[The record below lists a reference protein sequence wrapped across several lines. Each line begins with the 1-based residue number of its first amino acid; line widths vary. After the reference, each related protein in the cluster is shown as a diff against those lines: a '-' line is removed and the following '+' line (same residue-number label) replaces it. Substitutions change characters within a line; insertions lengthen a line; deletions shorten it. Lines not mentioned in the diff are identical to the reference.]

1 MGMVLET
8 QRDSLLAY
16 GDSIDIQWNRVP
28 VVSTIG
34 PVTGINVRYG
44 HNIIAEDGY
53 LNYQWNDIP
62 IDCYRRILP
71 PPR

>member
-1 MGMVLET
+1 MVYQT

-34 PVTGINVRYG
+34 CCDGINVRYG
-44 HNIIAEDGY
+44 HEIIPEDGY
-53 LNYQWNDIP
+53 MNYQWVDVP
-62 IDCYRRILP
+62 IVRLK
-71 PPR
+71 PR